1 MMTTKPDTIVTARAL
16 LAALTL
22 SLGLCA
28 QARPNVLVIIADDM
42 GYGDLSCYGSEQ
54 VTTPNLDAL
63 AASGARCT
71 DGYVSASVCAPSR
84 AGLLTGRYQN
94 RFGFEHNLISDTSV
108 YKAESLAIP
117 EDEKTI
123 ADRLRALGYKT
134 ACIGKWHV
142 GEQLDWQLPNQRG
155 FDYFFGMRN
164 GSHGYVPTPDKH
176 PL

>member
-71 DGYVSASVCAPSR
+71 DGYVSASVCAPTRAPSR
-84 AGLLTGRYQN
+84 GSRSTPPTCRSTPASRS
-94 RFGFEHNLISDTSV
+94 RCTS
-108 YKAESLAIP
+108 A
-117 EDEKTI
+117 
-123 ADRLRALGYKT
+123 
-134 ACIGKWHV
+134 
-142 GEQLDWQLPNQRG
+142 
-155 FDYFFGMRN
+155 
-164 GSHGYVPTPDKH
+164 
-176 PL
+176 